1 MLYVSPCLFL
11 LPIIIRYCHDHH
23 DNYHDCHDYHDYH
36 GCYNFPLQLLAELD
50 LLKGELD
57 EDDDMH
63 NIGECFFYTGMK

>member
-11 LPIIIRYCHDHH
+11 LPIIIKYCHHHDHDHH
-23 DNYHDCHDYHDYH
+23 HDYHD
-36 GCYNFPLQLLAELD
+36 CYNFPLQLLAELD

-63 NIGECFFYTGMK
+63 NIGERFLNTGMK